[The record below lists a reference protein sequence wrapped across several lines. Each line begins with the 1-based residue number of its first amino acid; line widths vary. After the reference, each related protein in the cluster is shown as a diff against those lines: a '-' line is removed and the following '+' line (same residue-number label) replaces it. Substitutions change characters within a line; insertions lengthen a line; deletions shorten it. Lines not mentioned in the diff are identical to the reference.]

1 MSFDVESFR
10 SCFPAL
16 RQEVNG
22 HPLHYFDN
30 AATTLKPQVVVD
42 AVRQYDD
49 RDTANV
55 HRGLHT
61 LSARATTAYEAARTE
76 LANWFSVPERE
87 VVYTRGTTEA
97 INIVAQCWAR
107 GHLKPGDDI
116 VISALEHHANIVP
129 WQIVTQQT
137 GAQLRVIPA
146 TPDGR
151 IDLDVARDTIT
162 PATKLLAIS
171 GASNAIGTILPVAEL
186 IQIARAQ
193 GALVLVDGAQ
203 IAVRQP
209 LDLNE
214 LGADFFCCSGHK
226 MFGPTGTGMLWGRAE
241 LLEAMTPWMGGGDM
255 IEEVAFEQ
263 STYADIPWKFEA
275 GTPNISGFIGWA
287 AAIRFLQEWDLNA
300 ICAHEDQILHVARDG
315 MEKIPSIRILGP
327 REHTLPLVSFVM
339 DGAHEQDIATLLDEN
354 GIAVRTGHH
363 CAMPLLRSLGVRGTV
378 RASFSAYN
386 TEDEVLDLVNALQR
400 VGRLLCA

>member
-1 MSFDVESFR
+1 MSFDVHSFR

-16 RQEVNG
+16 EQDING

-61 LSARATTAYEAARTE
+61 LSARATTAYEAARAE

-87 VVYTRGTTEA
+87 IVYTRGTTEA

-107 GHLKPGDDI
+107 TRLKAGDEI

-129 WQIVTQQT
+129 WQIVAEQT
-137 GAQLRVIPA
+137 GAVLRVIPA

-151 IDLDVARDTIT
+151 IDLDAARDVIGA
-162 PATKLLAIS
+162 ATKLLAVS
-171 GASNAIGTILPVAEL
+171 AASNAIGTILPLAEL
-186 IQIARAQ
+186 IQLARAQ
-193 GALVLVDGAQ
+193 QALVLVDGAQ
-203 IAVRQP
+203 IAVRAP
-209 LDLNE
+209 LDLVQ
-214 LGADFFCCSGHK
+214 LDADFFCCSGHK

-241 LLEAMTPWMGGGDM
+241 LLESMSPWMGGGDM
-255 IEEVAFEQ
+255 IEDVRFEKT
-263 STYADIPWKFEA
+263 TYADIPWKFEA

-287 AAIRFLQEWDLNA
+287 AALRFLQEWDLDA
-300 ICAHEDQILHVARDG
+300 ISAHEDQILHVARDG
-315 MEKIPSIRILGP
+315 MEKIPAIRILGP
-327 REHTLPLVSFVM
+327 QDNTLPLVSFVM

-386 TEDEVLDLVNALQR
+386 TAEEVEDLVTALHR

>member
-1 MSFDVESFR
+1 MSFDVHSFR

-16 RQEVNG
+16 EQDING
-22 HPLHYFDN
+22 HKLHYFDN

-42 AVRQYDD
+42 AVRRYDD

-76 LANWFSVPERE
+76 LARWFSVPERE

-107 GHLKPGDDI
+107 SNLKAGDEI

-129 WQIVTQQT
+129 WQIVTAQT
-137 GAQLRVIPA
+137 GAKLSVIPA

-151 IDLDVARDTIT
+151 IDLDVARETIG

-171 GASNAIGTILPVAEL
+171 AASNAIGTILPLAEL
-186 IQIARAQ
+186 IQMARAQ
-193 GALVLVDGAQ
+193 QALVLVDGAQ

-209 LDLNE
+209 LNLRE
-214 LGADFFCCSGHK
+214 LDADFFCCSGHK
-226 MFGPTGTGMLWGRAE
+226 MFGPTGTGMLWGRPE
-241 LLEAMTPWMGGGDM
+241 LLEAMSPWMGGGDM
-255 IEEVAFEQ
+255 IEEVAFDHT
-263 STYADIPWKFEA
+263 TYADIPWKFEA

-287 AAIRFLQEWDLNA
+287 AALRFLQEWDLDA
-300 ICAHEDQILHVARDG
+300 ISAHEDQILHVARDG
-315 MEKIPSIRILGP
+315 MEQIPTIRILGP
-327 REHTLPLVSFVM
+327 KDNTLPLVSFVM

-386 TEDEVLDLVNALQR
+386 TEDEVEDLVKALQR

>member
-1 MSFDVESFR
+1 MSFDVHSFR

-16 RQEVNG
+16 KQDING

-61 LSARATTAYEAARTE
+61 LSARATTAYEAARAE

-87 VVYTRGTTEA
+87 IVYTRGTTEA

-107 GHLKPGDDI
+107 TRLKAGDEI

-129 WQIVTQQT
+129 WQIVAEQT
-137 GAQLRVIPA
+137 GAVLRVIPA

-151 IDLDVARDTIT
+151 IDLDAARDVIGA
-162 PATKLLAIS
+162 ATKLLAVS
-171 GASNAIGTILPVAEL
+171 AASNAIGTILPLAEL
-186 IQIARAQ
+186 IQLARAQ
-193 GALVLVDGAQ
+193 QALVLVDGAQ
-203 IAVRQP
+203 IAVRAP
-209 LDLNE
+209 LDLVQ
-214 LGADFFCCSGHK
+214 LDADFFCCSGHK

-241 LLEAMTPWMGGGDM
+241 LLESMTPWMGGGDM
-255 IEEVAFEQ
+255 IEDVRFEKT
-263 STYADIPWKFEA
+263 TYADIPWKFEA

-287 AAIRFLQEWDLNA
+287 AALRFLQEWDLDA
-300 ICAHEDQILHVARDG
+300 ISAHEDQILHVARDG
-315 MEKIPSIRILGP
+315 MEKIPAIRILGP
-327 REHTLPLVSFVM
+327 QDNTLPLVSFVM

-386 TEDEVLDLVNALQR
+386 TAEEVDDLVTALHR

>member
-1 MSFDVESFR
+1 MSFDVHSFR

-16 RQEVNG
+16 KQDING

-61 LSARATTAYEAARTE
+61 LSARATTAYEAARAE

-87 VVYTRGTTEA
+87 IVYTRGTTEA

-107 GHLKPGDDI
+107 TRLKAGDEI

-129 WQIVTQQT
+129 WQIVAEQT
-137 GAQLRVIPA
+137 GAVLRVIPA

-151 IDLDVARDTIT
+151 IDLDAARDLIGA
-162 PATKLLAIS
+162 ATKLLAVS
-171 GASNAIGTILPVAEL
+171 AASNAIGTILPLAEL
-186 IQIARAQ
+186 IQLARAQ
-193 GALVLVDGAQ
+193 QALVLVDGAQ
-203 IAVRQP
+203 IAVRAP
-209 LDLNE
+209 LDLVQ
-214 LGADFFCCSGHK
+214 LDADFFCCSGHK

-241 LLEAMTPWMGGGDM
+241 LLESMTPWMGGGDM
-255 IEEVAFEQ
+255 IEDVRFEKT
-263 STYADIPWKFEA
+263 TYADIPWKFEA

-287 AAIRFLQEWDLNA
+287 AALRFLQEWDLDA
-300 ICAHEDQILHVARDG
+300 ISAHEDQILHVARDG
-315 MEKIPSIRILGP
+315 MEKIPAIRILGP
-327 REHTLPLVSFVM
+327 QGNTLPLVSFVM

-386 TEDEVLDLVNALQR
+386 TAEEVDDLVTALHR